1 MKPNEPRK
9 FDKMTLFLQDLTTE
23 LRLRQF
29 SVKVSRNSSVKF
41 ALEGVSTNLSRTLNT
56 VKSLQK
62 VLVIFNDIG
71 EVENLGKK
79 NLDLHNI
86 VDVTPLAKNQ

>member
-1 MKPNEPRK
+1 M
-9 FDKMTLFLQDLTTE
+9 
-23 LRLRQF
+23 
-29 SVKVSRNSSVKF
+29 
-41 ALEGVSTNLSRTLNT
+41 

-62 VLVIFNDIG
+62 VLVIFDDIG

-86 VDVTPLAKNQ
+86 VDVTPLSENQ